1 MRRYHGN
8 VFDTFSGLEIL
19 TIAVVAL
26 VVFGPNRLP
35 EIARTIG
42 KYVRELRE
50 AVRDLREGIE
60 REVAPMREPI
70 KDLRQELT
78 EGASDVKRTL
88 AETAD
93 AAASVERDIRRSV
106 KDAGRPAPDEAT
118 SVPEVPEA
126 RWVAPEPQV
135 GVSPSEV
142 WEGLDDPMPEN
153 VVAPE
158 ASGPPP
164 ENGQDGS
171 AENPPAGDGDQV
183 ADTPAGHDGDEPP
196 DKGE

>member
-1 MRRYHGN
+1 

-60 REVAPMREPI
+60 REVAPIREPM
-70 KDLRQELT
+70 KDLREELT

-93 AAASVERDIRRSV
+93 AAASVDRDVRRSM
-106 KDAGRPAPDEAT
+106 KDTGRPAQGAAT
-118 SVPEVPEA
+118 PVPEAPEA
-126 RWVAPEPQV
+126 RWVAPEPPV
-135 GVSPSEV
+135 GVSPSEA

-153 VVAPE
+153 VVPPE
-158 ASGPPP
+158 PSGPPR
-164 ENGQDGS
+164 ENGPDVAATDLPDG
-171 AENPPAGDGDQV
+171 EGDQLRD
-183 ADTPAGHDGDEPP
+183 APCGSEDDEPP

>member
-1 MRRYHGN
+1 M
-8 VFDTFSGLEIL
+8 FDTFSGLEIL

-106 KDAGRPAPDEAT
+106 EEAGQPAPDEAT
-118 SVPEVPEA
+118 PVPEVPEA

-142 WEGLDDPMPEN
+142 WEGMDDPMPEN
-153 VVAPE
+153 VVPLDPDEAP
-158 ASGPPP
+158 P
-164 ENGQDGS
+164 D
-171 AENPPAGDGDQV
+171 PPAGEDDDLGD
-183 ADTPAGHDGDEPP
+183 APAGREADEQP
-196 DKGE
+196 DRGE

>member
-1 MRRYHGN
+1 M
-8 VFDTFSGLEIL
+8 FDTFSGLEIL

-60 REVAPMREPI
+60 REVAPIREPM
-70 KDLRQELT
+70 KELRQDLAEPV
-78 EGASDVKRTL
+78 SDVKRTL

-93 AAASVERDIRRSV
+93 AAGAVDRDIRQSLE
-106 KDAGRPAPDEAT
+106 DAGQPASGAAT
-118 SVPEVPEA
+118 PVPEVPEA
-126 RWVAPEPQV
+126 RWVAPEPPV

-142 WEGLDDPMPEN
+142 WEGLDDPMPDN
-153 VVAPE
+153 VVPLDPA
-158 ASGPPP
+158 GPPP
-164 ENGQDGS
+164 EDGPDEP
-171 AENPPAGDGDQV
+171 AEDTPDGKGDQLR
-183 ADTPAGHDGDEPP
+183 DGPARIGEDEAP

>member
-1 MRRYHGN
+1 M
-8 VFDTFSGLEIL
+8 FDTFSGLEIL

-60 REVAPMREPI
+60 REVAPIREPM
-70 KDLRQELT
+70 KELRQDLAEPV
-78 EGASDVKRTL
+78 SDVKRTL

-93 AAASVERDIRRSV
+93 ATGAVNRDIRQSLE
-106 KDAGRPAPDEAT
+106 DTGRPAQDAASP
-118 SVPEVPEA
+118 VPEAPEA
-126 RWVAPEPQV
+126 RWVAPEPPV
-135 GVSPSEV
+135 GVSPSEA

-153 VVAPE
+153 VV
-158 ASGPPP
+158 PP
-164 ENGQDGS
+164 EPSVRARENGPDVAATDLADGEGDQLLRD
-171 AENPPAGDGDQV
+171 APAGSEN
-183 ADTPAGHDGDEPP
+183 DEPP